1 MVSYRGSVL
10 ITGASTGIGEACALR
25 LARNGFHAFAGVR
38 KDADGERLKQSAGS
52 SPLTPV
58 IIDVTDES
66 TINNTLL
73 EVSTALGDGGLAG
86 LVNNAGISIAGPIE
100 VLPLDRWRQQME
112 VNVTGQLAV
121 TQAFLPLIRRATG
134 RIVFMG
140 SIGGR
145 MSSPF
150 LAPYNASKFAL
161 EAITDSLRVELQPW
175 GIHVSIVEPGSIAT
189 PIWDKSLALADEI
202 ERQISPEGAALYK
215 ESIDAMRKAARE
227 IGDAG
232 IPADEVAKVVE
243 HALSAKK
250 PKTRYVVGRD
260 ARIQAIAKKIVP
272 DRQMDRIVS
281 SRLGLPKNDN

>member
-1 MVSYRGSVL
+1 MVAYRGSVL

-25 LARNGFHAFAGVR
+25 LARNGFHVFAGVR
-38 KDADGERLKQSAGS
+38 KAADGDRLKQTAGAH
-52 SPLTPV
+52 PLTPV
-58 IIDVTDES
+58 IIDVTDQA

-73 EVSTALGDGGLAG
+73 EVSTAVGDGGLAG
-86 LVNNAGISIAGPIE
+86 LVNNAGISIAGPLE

-112 VNVTGQLAV
+112 VNVTGQIAV
-121 TQAFLPLIRRATG
+121 TQAFLPLIRKATG

-145 MSSPF
+145 MSTPF

-175 GIHVSIVEPGSIAT
+175 GIYVSIVEPGSIAT
-189 PIWDKSLALADEI
+189 PIWDKSLSLSEDI
-202 ERQISPEGAALYK
+202 EREISSEGAALYK
-215 ESIDAMRKAARE
+215 ESIDSMRKAAKE

-272 DRQMDRIVS
+272 DRQMDRFVS
-281 SRLGLPKNDN
+281 SRLGLPKS

>member
-1 MVSYRGSVL
+1 MVAYRGSVL

-25 LARNGFHAFAGVR
+25 LARDGFHVFAGVR
-38 KDADGERLKQSAGS
+38 KDADGARLKQAAGAH
-52 SPLTPV
+52 PLTPV
-58 IIDVTDES
+58 IIDVTDVA

-73 EVSTALGDGGLAG
+73 EISTAVGDWGLAG
-86 LVNNAGISIAGPIE
+86 LVNNAGISVAGPIE
-100 VLPLDRWRQQME
+100 VLPLDRWRQQFE

-121 TQAFLPLIRRATG
+121 TKAFLPLIRKATG

-189 PIWDKSLALADEI
+189 PIWDKSLSLADDI
-202 ERQISPEGAALYK
+202 EREIPPESTALYK
-215 ESIDAMRKAARE
+215 EQIDAMRKAAKE

-232 IPADEVAKVVE
+232 IPPDEVAKVVE

-281 SRLGLPKNDN
+281 SRLGLPKNDG